1 MGEQVLTLGELS
13 QRANLPKSTVHRL
26 VEQLRAIGWLERD
39 HSNGYRVGMRLFE
52 LGGLAMQRNQLRD
65 TAFPHLHALATTTGL
80 AVQLGVLDR
89 GEVVYLERIVLGG
102 FTLPTR
108 LGGRMPAYCTG
119 LGKAML
125 AFDDAA
131 ADEVMASA
139 LPRRTDSHDH
149 RACRAA
155 GQPRSGPLARAWPA
169 TCNESYDGL
178 VCVAAPIRNSGR
190 AIAAVS
196 VTGPAQPHGLGGHDR
211 GGQETA
217 ASIWN
222 ARFGSSGT
230 GRRNADTPADDRA
243 VDAATPR
250 RRDVTARLRCGD
262 DRLAPRSVGHA
273 DGANLSTGGHG
284 LAGGRVGHAGV
295 MTKTRRPRSSGRAT
309 SAPT

>member
-1 MGEQVLTLGELS
+1 MTYEQLTVDRRSGFGRPRRAIRAGRCSGGSPSIMDAFDMGEQVLTLGELS

-26 VEQLRAIGWLERD
+26 VEQLRAIGWVERD

-131 ADEVMASA
+131 ADDVMVSA
-139 LPRRTDSHDH
+139 LPRRTDHTITEPAAL
-149 RACRAA
+149 RANLD
-155 GQPRSGPLARAWPA
+155 QIRSSGVARDVH
-169 TCNESYDGL
+169 ESYDGL
-178 VCVAAPIRNSGR
+178 VLRGR
-190 AIAAVS
+190 
-196 VTGPAQPHGLGGHDR
+196 TDPQLGPGDR
-211 GGQETA
+211 RGVGD
-217 ASIWN
+217 
-222 ARFGSSGT
+222 GS
-230 GRRNADTPADDRA
+230 RRA
-243 VDAATPR
+243 
-250 RRDVTARLRCGD
+250 
-262 DRLAPRSVGHA
+262 
-273 DGANLSTGGHG
+273 
-284 LAGGRVGHAGV
+284 
-295 MTKTRRPRSSGRAT
+295 
-309 SAPT
+309 

>member
-1 MGEQVLTLGELS
+1 MTNDQVTTDDECPDAGRTVLGRIASIMDAFDMGEQVLTLGDLS

-26 VEQLRAIGWLERD
+26 VEQLRGLGWLERD

-131 ADEVMASA
+131 ADDVLESA
-139 LPRRTDSHDH
+139 LPRRTDSTITEPAAL
-149 RACRAA
+149 RANLD
-155 GQPRSGPLARAWPA
+155 QIRSCGVAQDVH
-169 TCNESYDGL
+169 ESYDGL

-196 VTGPAQPHGLGGHDR
+196 VTGPVGLMDWDVNTEAVK
-211 GGQETA
+211 QTA

-222 ARFGSSGT
+222 SRFGAPHAA
-230 GRRNADTPADDRA
+230 RRTTDP
-243 VDAATPR
+243 
-250 RRDVTARLRCGD
+250 
-262 DRLAPRSVGHA
+262 
-273 DGANLSTGGHG
+273 
-284 LAGGRVGHAGV
+284 
-295 MTKTRRPRSSGRAT
+295 TRRHARTSS
-309 SAPT
+309 